1 MIAASLVIIG
11 IVFLFKNLGIMPE
24 IAWDI
29 VWPVILIVLGLTMIF
44 KKK

>member
-1 MIAASLVIIG
+1 MLSQSNIEIG